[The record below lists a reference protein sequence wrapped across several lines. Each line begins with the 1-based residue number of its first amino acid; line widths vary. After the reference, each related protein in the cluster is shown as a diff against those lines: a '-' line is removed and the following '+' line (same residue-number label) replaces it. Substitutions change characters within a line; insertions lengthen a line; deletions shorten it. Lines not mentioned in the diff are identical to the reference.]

1 MSKENEKAYRVLTP
15 VSYISKDGKGVAT
28 EAGDIVTDLP
38 SGSVPWLL
46 EGKHIELVKGKI
58 EPEVVVED
66 VVEDKE

>member
-15 VSYISKDGKGVAT
+15 VSYIGRDGKGVSAK
-28 EAGDIVTDLP
+28 AGEIVADLP

-46 EGKHIELVKGKI
+46 AGKHVELVAGKI
-58 EPEVVVED
+58 EAEVVVED